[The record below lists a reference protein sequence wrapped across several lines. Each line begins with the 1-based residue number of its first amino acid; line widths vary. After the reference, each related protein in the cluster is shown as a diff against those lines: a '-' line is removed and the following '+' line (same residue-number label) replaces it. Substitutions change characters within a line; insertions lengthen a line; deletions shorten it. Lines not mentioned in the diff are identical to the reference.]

1 MQPPARVVAIAVVA
15 ALISA
20 RAAAQTA
27 PPKTTTP
34 PAQTPPAAQAP
45 KPVTPSTPPATA
57 APAPPRPA
65 APRPAPKPMPAQ
77 VIVRDVS
84 GMSLAGVK
92 IFVSGPVTLEL
103 TTDANGTATLS
114 VMPDGTYR
122 LRFEREGFTTFERE
136 VTAKAGQPSEIYI
149 ALRMAPPVAAP
160 PPAPAPAPA
169 PAPPPPV
176 VSTTPGGP
184 PVFVSIP
191 EFLDKNYIRREP
203 LKESV
208 LGCLGDS
215 TTRLL
220 QLHETIAE
228 HTHADLDEMLYI
240 VAGEGA
246 IRIKGE
252 STAVSAGSLTIV
264 PRGLPHGIE
273 RRGKNPLMVLST
285 LSGAP
290 CRVELSPSKVST
302 NNKK

>member
-1 MQPPARVVAIAVVA
+1 
-15 ALISA
+15 
-20 RAAAQTA
+20 
-27 PPKTTTP
+27 
-34 PAQTPPAAQAP
+34 
-45 KPVTPSTPPATA
+45 
-57 APAPPRPA
+57 
-65 APRPAPKPMPAQ
+65 
-77 VIVRDVS
+77 VS
-84 GMSLAGVK
+84 GSPITGVK
-92 IFVSGPVTLEL
+92 VFVSGPVTLEL
-103 TTDANGTATLS
+103 TTDANGTATLN

-122 LRFEREGFTTFERE
+122 LRFERDGFTTFERE
-136 VTAKAGQPSEIYI
+136 VTAKAGQPGEIYV
-149 ALRMAPPVAAP
+149 ALRMAPPL
-160 PPAPAPAPA
+160 PAPAPAPAPAAA

-176 VSTTPGGP
+176 VSTGPAGP

-220 QLHETIAE
+220 QLHESIAE
-228 HTHADLDEMLYI
+228 HTHSEMDEMLYV

-252 STAVSAGSLTIV
+252 STSVAAGSLTIV
-264 PRGLPHGIE
+264 PRGLQHSIE

-290 CRVELSPSKVST
+290 CRPEPPAPSKVTS